1 MSQAKLIQEWAE
13 NNNVTLSSV
22 FVPFSTSR
30 NRLENHPSL
39 NYIVVLQCGKHS
51 INTEYMKGCGH
62 IPLKTLSNNDHKSV
76 VEREK
81 NQLIKYCCENGK
93 FPHAFRYSN
102 IKPKNIIGK
111 PVKFPI
117 PTVDEVLYSL
127 YIDSDVL
134 NYRSFSEWAES
145 FGYDDDSIKAR
156 EIYDACQ
163 KIAVVFDS
171 MFSKQQKEELQ
182 ELLQDY

>member
-1 MSQAKLIQEWAE
+1 
-13 NNNVTLSSV
+13 
-22 FVPFSTSR
+22 
-30 NRLENHPSL
+30 
-39 NYIVVLQCGKHS
+39 
-51 INTEYMKGCGH
+51 MKGSGQ
-62 IPLKTLSNNDHKSV
+62 IPLKTLASSDYKSV

-81 NQLIKYCCENGK
+81 NQFIKYCCENGK
-93 FPHAFRYSN
+93 FPHAFEFSN
-102 IKPKNIIGK
+102 IKPKNVSGK
-111 PVKFPI
+111 PVKFPV

-127 YIDSDVL
+127 YMDSDVL
-134 NYRSFSEWAES
+134 NYRSFSEWAGE
-145 FGYDDDSIKAR
+145 FGYDVDSIKAR